1 MYGQCLR
8 ECRTD
13 SVDKETLNKMIPKLY
28 SCEI

>member
-1 MYGQCLR
+1 MYEQCLR
-8 ECRTD
+8 ECPTD